1 MSTSSVDIVDQW
13 AAVTEEIQRGDNG
26 AIEARNGLDHMTGSG
41 EASDIDIDD
50 VGNAGDGVDEAAA
63 IAIAIDDANPTTT
76 NEAAKANPL
85 FERLHPIGWAAAI
98 LAAMA
103 VIATIL
109 DADLLIGRMPW
120 WMWVLTLAAIAIAT
134 APQVLHRVRLG
145 IERISTLTGYVAF
158 VLAWLVFFIQ
168 VFNVVTRYSNDW
180 FDADIL
186 FGQTVS
192 MAWMGFGLLFLLGAN
207 YGVKAAVNPRVD
219 FWWAEWSNKRKAW
232 LDFIMHSLFFF
243 PFLLL
248 GIRVLLPY
256 AKISLGFRPF
266 ANDGMGEWPSGWR
279 VWETWEQS
287 VNAGELPVGPIQAFL
302 LVGFVLWAAQIF
314 AEMIKTGFII
324 AGRNDLADIAAADA
338 PVRVE

>member
-1 MSTSSVDIVDQW
+1 MFTPSVNTVDQR
-13 AAVTEEIQRGDNG
+13 AAVTEEIHRGDNS
-26 AIEARNGLDHMTGSG
+26 ASKARYGLDRMTASG
-41 EASDIDIDD
+41 DASDIDLDD
-50 VGNAGDGVDEAAA
+50 VKDGDTKDTEAGSTSDSTEVAGDDMSVTPDS
-63 IAIAIDDANPTTT
+63 T
-76 NEAAKANPL
+76 NSL
-85 FERLHPIGWAAAI
+85 FQRLHPIGWAAAI
-98 LAAMA
+98 LAVLA
-103 VIATIL
+103 VISTIAGL
-109 DADLLIGRMPW
+109 DLLIGRMPW
-120 WMWVLTLAAIAIAT
+120 WLWALILGTIAVST
-134 APQVLHRVRLG
+134 APQLLHRLRIF
-145 IERISTLTGYVAF
+145 IEKVSTGTGYVAF

-232 LDFIMHSLFFF
+232 LDFIMHTVFFF
-243 PFLLL
+243 PFLVL
-248 GIRVLLPY
+248 GLRVLLPY

-302 LVGFVLWAAQIF
+302 LVGFVLWAAQVF
-314 AEMIKTGFII
+314 AEMIKTGFVI
-324 AGRNDLADIAAADA
+324 AGRDDLADIAGADA
-338 PVRVE
+338 PLRVE

>member
-1 MSTSSVDIVDQW
+1 M
-13 AAVTEEIQRGDNG
+13 N
-26 AIEARNGLDHMTGSG
+26 
-41 EASDIDIDD
+41 ASDADTTTS
-50 VGNAGDGVDEAAA
+50 
-63 IAIAIDDANPTTT
+63 DDANTDSTDLASST
-76 NEAAKANPL
+76 DAAPSVA
-85 FERLHPIGWAAAI
+85 FQRLHPIGWAAGIVIVLGGIAAI
-98 LAAMA
+98 AGW
-103 VIATIL
+103 
-109 DADLLIGRMPW
+109 DLLVARMPW
-120 WMWVLTLAAIAIAT
+120 WLWALLLAAIALA
-134 APQVLHRVRLG
+134 AVPSALHGLRQL
-145 IERISTLTGYVAF
+145 IEKVSTYTGYVAF
-158 VLAWLVFFIQ
+158 VLAWAVFFIQ
-168 VFNVVTRYSNDW
+168 VFNVVTRYSNNW

-232 LDFIMHSLFFF
+232 LDFVMHSLFFF
-243 PFLLL
+243 PFLIL

-266 ANDGMGEWPSGWR
+266 ANDGQGEWPAGWR

-302 LVGFVLWAAQIF
+302 LVGFVLWASQIF
-314 AEMIKTGFII
+314 AEMIKTGFVI

-338 PVRVE
+338 PLRVE